1 MDHLPPCLPLHT
13 YRTVVYGLLC
23 LQPILHL
30 SYSQQIKEIR
40 LKSLRASGCSA
51 SALPTRDYTELT
63 LLYGTELDMNFILCW
78 RDQRQRWQQLWIL
91 LILHLLAWRSLQLQI
106 LNLRSSCFSIL
117 NFRLKWLPPLFSW
130 TFVQVASCR
139 GLWTGLGGDISN
151 GGLQLIT
158 ARHILRQFLSP
169 SWGRSHYSC
178 GAVPCSA
185 IRTRLRVGHTY

>member
-1 MDHLPPCLPLHT
+1 MNEKGSNLLLVVSSYNKARSSSPLPPWLPLHT

-51 SALPTRDYTELT
+51 SALPTRDYTEFT

-106 LNLRSSCFSIL
+106 LNLRSSCFSIR
-117 NFRLKWLPPLFSW
+117 NFRLKWLRSFS
-130 TFVQVASCR
+130 SIYR
-139 GLWTGLGGDISN
+139 
-151 GGLQLIT
+151 
-158 ARHILRQFLSP
+158 
-169 SWGRSHYSC
+169 
-178 GAVPCSA
+178 
-185 IRTRLRVGHTY
+185 